1 MSNSIFDLE
10 QQIMDCWKVTDDI
23 DLITKHLVEDS
34 DIDARTAATIVNK
47 YSAVKELYE
56 IKFDQMWKTFE
67 KVCAER
73 NGRFIATSYPEK
85 EQS

>member
-23 DLITKHLVEDS
+23 ELITNHLVEDS
-34 DIDARTAATIVNK
+34 DIDSHAADIIINK
-47 YSAVKELYE
+47 YSAVKELYD

-67 KVCAER
+67 KVCAEYHEIK
-73 NGRFIATSYPEK
+73 NEK
-85 EQS
+85 